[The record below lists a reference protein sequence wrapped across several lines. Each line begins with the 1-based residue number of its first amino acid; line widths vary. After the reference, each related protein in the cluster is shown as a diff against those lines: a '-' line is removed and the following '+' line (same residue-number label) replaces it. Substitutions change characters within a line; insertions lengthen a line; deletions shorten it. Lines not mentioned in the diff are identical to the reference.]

1 MYFVH
6 IVSFDI
12 FVCGNVGLEFNVVTM
27 IVVSTKIKVHDNFSR
42 IMNSYIKT
50 KHSCKYI

>member
-12 FVCGNVGLEFNVVTM
+12 FICETVGLEFNVVTM
-27 IVVSTKIKVHDNFSR
+27 IVIDANIGVHDKFSK
-42 IMNSYIKT
+42 IMNSYINNKT
-50 KHSCKYI
+50 